1 MYNVSNETPYRKFKK
16 NIIISYLSAKPNC
29 LTPRPN
35 YLVKNTTKLAME
47 YPLFHA
53 QFPPKKYEVINI
65 VDRCFTE
72 RGKSIRDDLWKIAL
86 LYLNCNGFKLN
97 LGIFNMPCST
107 ADDPKLRKIV
117 HSEFSVCILERKSY
131 IRLLYNAML
140 CGRPT
145 YEWSATILTEFN
157 GVDVKVSV
165 FMNEGLMFVTQ
176 GRKAQAL
183 LPDI

>member
-1 MYNVSNETPYRKFKK
+1 MHN
-16 NIIISYLSAKPNC
+16 
-29 LTPRPN
+29 
-35 YLVKNTTKLAME
+35 
-47 YPLFHA
+47 FHL
-53 QFPPKKYEVINI
+53 KIRVINI

-117 HSEFSVCILERKSY
+117 HSNFRYVY
-131 IRLLYNAML
+131 WNASHTFAFCTMRAL